1 MLGILDSRGDGVA
14 GELMTDLVRRAREG
28 DKSAFEQLYR
38 QNVGRVYALCLRMAA
53 DPVRAEELTQDVFVR
68 AWEKMDTFRGEA
80 AFASWLHRITVNIV
94 FQQQRSER
102 RRVARRERV
111 AASSAPSSPR
121 DTATT
126 IDLERAIRRLPAG
139 ARSAFVLHDLE
150 GYRHEE
156 IAAMT
161 GLAVGTLKSQLHRA
175 RRLLREALER

>member
-1 MLGILDSRGDGVA
+1 MLASSERRETFA

-38 QNVGRVYALCLRMAA
+38 LNVGRVYALCLRMAG

-68 AWEKMDTFRGEA
+68 AWEKMETFRGEA

-94 FQQQRSER
+94 YQRQRSESR
-102 RRVARRERV
+102 RLARRERV
-111 AASSAPSSPR
+111 AASSPSASR
-121 DTATT
+121 HDATT
-126 IDLERAIRRLPAG
+126 VIDLERAIRRLPAG